1 MANKGDTKQDLF
13 AVYGAT
19 AYYAQMFEVGLR
31 SILLLA
37 HILKKPSLIR
47 LDKEQIGLEIT
58 KRNIG
63 PLLVEIKKRYPLQTE
78 LEKSFNEF
86 REKRNYLTHHFFFK
100 NAFKMSSDEG
110 RGTMVTELK
119 DLFFEFKKADE
130 LTEIL
135 ARQIRKDLGWSE
147 NKFKEVVKKRYEAA
161 LVKRRDD
168 DSS

>member
-1 MANKGDTKQDLF
+1 MSHTKQDLF

-19 AYYAQMFEVGLR
+19 AYYAQMFEIGLR

-37 HILKKPSLIR
+37 HILKNPSLTKID
-47 LDKEQIGLEIT
+47 LEQIGLEIT
-58 KRNIG
+58 KVNIG
-63 PLLVEIKKRYPLQTE
+63 PLLTEIKKRYPLQTE

-110 RGTMVTELK
+110 RRAMTIELK

-135 ARQIRKDLGWSE
+135 AWQIRKDLGWSE
-147 NKFKEVVKKRYEAA
+147 NKFKEVVKKRLETELA
-161 LVKRRDD
+161 KKRDD
-168 DSS
+168 DNS